1 MGVAAPPEAQV
12 CLQGPLEAPFPI
24 NSRNAL
30 EKKSQAQT
38 LPSSLV
44 RIGAA
49 GLQGSGFPWKDRALP
64 GLLEPEPLCEQGREL
79 GLGLLRTDI
88 THRAMGPRFHL
99 VVLSCSSP
107 CLRCFSPAFV
117 VLSHFCSLGSFL
129 LHGAAPRAGA
139 WVWKASGMGQEVGMC
154 RVKGWTCWLPPTPS
168 PGDEAPPGHDGG
180 DATLSVQTLPV
191 LWPRR
196 GCPAA
201 GLLQR
206 WKSQGQNRHEAEL
219 LSPRAG
225 QGRERQPGQ
234 VLPGGTVG

>member
-1 MGVAAPPEAQV
+1 
-12 CLQGPLEAPFPI
+12 
-24 NSRNAL
+24 
-30 EKKSQAQT
+30 
-38 LPSSLV
+38 
-44 RIGAA
+44 
-49 GLQGSGFPWKDRALP
+49 
-64 GLLEPEPLCEQGREL
+64 
-79 GLGLLRTDI
+79 
-88 THRAMGPRFHL
+88 MGPRFHL
-99 VVLSCSSP
+99 VVLPCSSP

-117 VLSHFCSLGSFL
+117 VLSHCCSLGSFL

-139 WVWKASGMGQEVGMC
+139 WVWKAAGMGQEVGMC

-225 QGRERQPGQ
+225 QRRERQPGQ